1 MSKNLLF
8 LKIRSILAVRMV
20 VDVTKSI
27 IMLAILVNIIYFVV
41 TLAKCVRCVYACARV
56 FRVRTRRLCWRKQ
69 ARWRAL
75 ALAGGP
81 GGAAPRRTI
90 STKND
95 LVRFI
100 LGIGCTLGG
109 TIYRIVAAYLKPYH
123 YGKAFALPYCY

>member
-1 MSKNLLF
+1 
-8 LKIRSILAVRMV
+8 MV

-41 TLAKCVRCVYACARV
+41 TATKCVSRAYVCARV
-56 FRVRTRRLCWRKQ
+56 LRVRTRWLCWRKQ

-75 ALAGGP
+75 ALAGGS
-81 GGAAPRRTI
+81 GGVAPRRTI
-90 STKND
+90 LIKND

-109 TIYRIVAAYLKPYH
+109 TIYRIVAAYFKPYY
-123 YGKAFALPYCY
+123 YGKALALPYCY